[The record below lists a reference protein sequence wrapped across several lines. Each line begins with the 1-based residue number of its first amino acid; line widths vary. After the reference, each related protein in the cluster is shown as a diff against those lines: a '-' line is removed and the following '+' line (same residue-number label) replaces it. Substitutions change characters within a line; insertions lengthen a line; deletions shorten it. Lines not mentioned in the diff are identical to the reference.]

1 MKFKKLKLALAGL
14 IISVSSLTNIANA
27 HLIAF
32 GWDDLDDGTISI
44 YGQHWHGDQ
53 NSPYSDNGGV
63 RIGIWNNALSAANQD
78 TASWQLFQWTSLINN
93 MGGNMTQNNALV
105 AAGTLD
111 GWVTDP
117 GHWSDSSAEND
128 WFITSP
134 LVLGNGSWG
143 LFTGTG
149 CCVDTMS
156 SAINVTFT
164 GISSVSDGTGPDSV
178 SVPEPSTFA
187 IFALGMIGLASRRFK
202 KQS

>member
-1 MKFKKLKLALAGL
+1 MKFKTLKLALAGL
-14 IISVSSLTNIANA
+14 IISVSSLTNVANA

-32 GWDDLDDGTISI
+32 GWKDLGNGSI
-44 YGQHWHGDQ
+44 EMYGQHWHGDQ

-63 RIGIWNNALSAANQD
+63 RIGVWNNALSAANQD

-93 MGGNMTQNNALV
+93 MGGNTAQNDALV
-105 AAGTLD
+105 TAGTLD
-111 GWVTDP
+111 GYAIDP

-128 WFITSP
+128 WFVTSP

-156 SAINVTFT
+156 YAGLFTLT
-164 GISSVSDGTGPDSV
+164 GIESVKDGTGPGNV
-178 SVPEPSTFA
+178 GVPEPSTFA

-202 KQS
+202 KES